1 MPWKKDDSENIVIG
15 ETGNPVFV
23 YPDGNE
29 VDFDADRQVVKIRE
43 LTEKAS
49 KRKLS
54 LDTANGSLGLLTEAG
69 IDIEDK
75 ESIKTYIKAAKT
87 NADTVKN
94 YDDKDMVAADE
105 VQKIKDEEAKRYT
118 DQIAANDRKYKTAID
133 TKDALLVAKD
143 ASIHKSIVRNAFLTS
158 DFVKNKTSYPTAE
171 IAYRDLQ
178 GKFIVEEV
186 DGEAVAFGVDRDGDK
201 LHSLKDPTDYAGAHE
216 AIEIIITNHPQKEA
230 LLLAEGTGTGA
241 DKGKKKTLANTKIV
255 AHADKDAFGANI
267 AKIASGEV
275 RVQL

>member
-1 MPWKKDDSENIVIG
+1 MPWKKDDNDGIVIG
-15 ETGNPVFV
+15 ESGNPVFV

-49 KRKLS
+49 KRKTS
-54 LDTANGSLGLLTEAG
+54 LDTANGSLSLLTEAG
-69 IDIEDK
+69 IDVEDN

-118 DQIAANDRKYKTAID
+118 DQIAANDRKYKTAIE

-186 DGEAVAFGVDRDGDK
+186 DGEAVAFGIDRDGDK

-241 DKGKKKTLANTKIV
+241 EAGKKKTLASTKIV
-255 AHADKDAFGANI
+255 QHADKEAFGVNI
-267 AKIASGEV
+267 EKIASGEV